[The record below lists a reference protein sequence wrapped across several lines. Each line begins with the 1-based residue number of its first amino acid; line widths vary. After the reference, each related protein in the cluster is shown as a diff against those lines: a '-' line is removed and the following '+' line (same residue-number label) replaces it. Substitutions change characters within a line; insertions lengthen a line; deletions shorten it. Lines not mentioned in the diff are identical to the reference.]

1 MREDGC
7 EAMRR
12 NCAELTSL
20 QASNGLI
27 FALGFISLGYDRGN
41 GTASCAVAVHSLSHG
56 VLPFVDFWLQVEL
69 RFQLR

>member
-12 NCAELTSL
+12 NRAELTSL

-27 FALGFISLGYDRGN
+27 FALRFISLGYDRGN
-41 GTASCAVAVHSLSHG
+41 GAASCAVAVHSLSHG
-56 VLPFVDFWLQVEL
+56 VPPFVDSWL
-69 RFQLR
+69 